1 MRGIIENINLNSNKL
16 YINLNIKKTM
26 NKYYDELCAE
36 ILLEEEIK
44 YDNEEV
50 QEQYLEHLWD

>member
-1 MRGIIENINLNSNKL
+1 
-16 YINLNIKKTM
+16 M
-26 NKYYDELCAE
+26 NKRYEQELSEE
-36 ILLEEEIK
+36 ILNEEEIK

>member
-1 MRGIIENINLNSNKL
+1 
-16 YINLNIKKTM
+16 M
-26 NKYYDELCAE
+26 NKRYEQELSEE
-36 ILLEEEIK
+36 ILNEEEIQ